1 MSLKMI
7 IPPAALAVS
16 LDDARTSARVD
27 GEEHDAEL
35 RLVVEAYTREAEH
48 ETGRAFVERTYR
60 LTLDAFP
67 AAIRLDKPPILTVA
81 HVKFFDEAGV
91 QRTLDPQ
98 DYLLD
103 AESEPGF
110 LVPGP
115 GRGWPATQARVNAVE
130 VVYTCGYGADDAAV
144 PANAKGYILGRV
156 SEHFAPAGTPKNE
169 FLGKLLDELRVYSA

>member
-1 MSLKMI
+1 MSLKLI
-7 IPPAALAVS
+7 TPPAALAVS
-16 LDDARTSARVD
+16 LDAARTSARVD

-35 RLVVEAYTREAEH
+35 RQVVEQYTREAEH
-48 ETGRAFVERTYR
+48 ETGRAFVEQGYR

-67 AAIRLDKPPILTVA
+67 AAIRLDKPPILTIV
-81 HVKFFDEAGV
+81 HVKFYDADGV

-110 LVPGP
+110 VVPAP
-115 GRGWPATQARVNAVE
+115 GRAWPATQARVNAVE

-144 PANAKGYILGRV
+144 PPNAKGYILGKV

-169 FLGKLLDELRVYSA
+169 FLGKLLDELRLWT